1 MPLISILTVTRNAA
15 HHLPN
20 LITDYR
26 NAKRQDC
33 EWIVIDGAST
43 DGTCNL
49 LKSSSDIIQ
58 SISEPDAGIYNAM
71 NKGIQ
76 LAKGEYIVFFGADDR
91 LFPDALEKIR
101 SFILSHDS
109 RPDVIVAGVKIGNKM
124 RIGYKPG
131 LHWWGPGA
139 CVTGHSVGML
149 VQRNVMI
156 KEGGF
161 SLHYPQCADGL
172 LIKRLMAGNY
182 SIVQSEVIMGSFGS
196 RGESNTN
203 IARGLCEGYL
213 IQRETERSQILQ
225 LSIFLLR
232 ILKNLPKLISKR
244 EIKSP
249 N

>member
-1 MPLISILTVTRNAA
+1 MP
-15 HHLPN
+15 H

-26 NAKRQDC
+26 NAKIQDC

-43 DGTCNL
+43 DGTRNL

-58 SISEPDAGIYNAM
+58 SISELDAGIYDAM

-76 LAKGEYIVFFGADDR
+76 QAKGEYIVFFGADDR

-101 SFILSHDS
+101 SFILSHDP
-109 RPDVIVAGVKIGNKM
+109 RPDVIVAGVKIGNKI

-131 LHWWGPGA
+131 SHWLGPNA

-149 VQRNVMI
+149 VRRSVMI
-156 KEGGF
+156 KGGGF
-161 SLHYPQCADGL
+161 SLRYPQCADGL

-182 SIVQSEVIMGSFGS
+182 SVVQSEVIMGCFGS
-196 RGESNTN
+196 KGLSNRN

-213 IQRETERSQILQ
+213 IQRETEKSQILQ
-225 LSIFLLR
+225 LIIFLVR
-232 ILKNLPKLISKR
+232 ILKNLPALIAKH
-244 EIKSP
+244 
-249 N
+249 